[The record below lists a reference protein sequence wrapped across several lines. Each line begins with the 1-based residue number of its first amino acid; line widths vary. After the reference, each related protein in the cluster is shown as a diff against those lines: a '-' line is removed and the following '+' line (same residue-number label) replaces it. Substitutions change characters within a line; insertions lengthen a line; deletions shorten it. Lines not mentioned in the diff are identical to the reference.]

1 MLDLAEIRCQ
11 RGHTDHAT
19 LPVLVTLG
27 GPTGYRDLPS
37 IPQRFARSFSIEVFD
52 WKQYEAFKWTE
63 YDAGPGYCP
72 AFDAVSET
80 IATLGIWEPSET
92 ILTLAV
98 CAAYPDSVVVD
109 FGSQVGW
116 FTLLACSSGNSVVA
130 IDADPAN
137 HQVLRKSLERNGWEG
152 RVLPIQRRVG
162 PNWPPLGE
170 LGDVALAKID
180 VEGAERDA
188 LRALWPS
195 IEAGKVAHLMV
206 EVTPSFAEWYPDLVC
221 DLIDAGYLAF
231 ELPPKQTPPAILEE
245 LPRDLMPGYLND
257 LSRVVL
263 RRTVEGWDQRNIWFA
278 REDAKW

>member
-1 MLDLAEIRCQ
+1 MLELAEIRCQ
-11 RGHTDHAT
+11 RGHIDHAT
-19 LPVLVTLG
+19 IPVIVTLG
-27 GPTGYRDLPS
+27 GPTGYGDLPS
-37 IPQRFARSFSIEVFD
+37 IPERFARSFTMEVFD
-52 WKQYEAFKWTE
+52 WKG
-63 YDAGPGYCP
+63 YDSDGPYCP
-72 AFDAVSET
+72 GRDAVSET
-80 IATLGIWEPSET
+80 IAELGIWEPSET

-98 CAAYPDSVVVD
+98 CAAYPASVVVD
-109 FGSQVGW
+109 FGAQLGW

-130 IDADPAN
+130 VEADPEN
-137 HQVLRKSLERNGWEG
+137 VRVLRTSLLRNGWEG
-152 RVLPIQRRVG
+152 KVLLIQRRVG

-206 EVTPSFAEWYPDLVC
+206 EVTPSFGPGYPDLVC

-231 ELPPKQTPPAILEE
+231 ELPAKRTPPAILEE

-257 LSRVVL
+257 LPRDVL
-263 RRTVEGWDQRNIWFA
+263 RKTVEGWDQRNIWFV
-278 REDAKW
+278 REDARW